1 MIENITLESLIAKLE
16 PISSLPEVVERLK
29 KELKN
34 PYATTEDVDQIIK
47 NDPNLTA
54 LLLRI
59 ANSSFYGFPKKV
71 ETASQAIRM
80 IGIEQIRVLMLGV
93 SVVDYFKNLDG
104 FNCLDLRSFW
114 EHSVATGIAC
124 KKIASIRKDHNS
136 EIYFVMGLIHAIG
149 RMILLVQIPD
159 TMNHIIKKSREK
171 RISLSLAESEI
182 MGFNNV
188 ELAAEILSK
197 WRYPQKII
205 KAIKYQYY
213 PSNAGDCSIEATTL
227 HIANII
233 VHAAEI
239 GDIGES
245 YQVPSLDNFI
255 WGSLNIVK
263 TKIPLILEELDKEIH
278 KTMGLFF

>member
-1 MIENITLESLIAKLE
+1 MIENITLESLVTKLE

-29 KELKN
+29 NELKN
-34 PYATTEDVDQIIK
+34 PYATVEDVDQIIK

-80 IGIEQIRVLMLGV
+80 IGIEQIRILMLGV

-124 KKIASIRKDHNS
+124 KKIASIRRDHNS

-149 RMILLVQIPD
+149 RMILFVQVPD
-159 TMNHIIKKSREK
+159 TMNNIIKKSKEK
-171 RISLSLAESEI
+171 RIPLSRAESEI
-182 MGFNNV
+182 MGFNNA
-188 ELAAEILSK
+188 EIAAEILSK
-197 WRYPQKII
+197 WRYPQKIVRS
-205 KAIKYQYY
+205 IKYQYY
-213 PSNAGDCSIEATTL
+213 PSKAGDYIIEASTL

-245 YQVPSLDNFI
+245 YQVPNLDNFN

-263 TKIPLILEELDKEIH
+263 TKIPLILEELDKQIH